1 MRTRHRTPTIF
12 SLSMVDVL
20 CCALGCVLLLWLWNL
35 RKAQDFQY
43 ETEEKARLLASTAR
57 DKGDLDKEFARLRAE
72 AASRDDRVLSLE
84 GSLAEA
90 ATRRSLTEKELEAL
104 RALLDKERGKAAD
117 LDKEKASLLDRLRA
131 AQALADRLP
140 GLEKDLTAARDKE
153 KEAAALLRLRDAD
166 LALAR
171 DKEKQSGELLRSRDA
186 DLADLARRVQALTT
200 DKAALEKTMA
210 ALEKSASASAGDL
223 RTTQTTLTSAQAR
236 VRELEKEL
244 AANIRSLL
252 NLQDD
257 KKALEAQLAKTKADE
272 QSRFAGIALSGRRVV
287 FLVDTSLSMI
297 ETADGKPF
305 PEKWAA
311 VAETVVKVMKSL
323 PDLESYQLVLFSR
336 DASYPLGQ
344 AGEWLRYDPAVSPDL
359 VKRTLLDPKNK
370 PDGGTNMYAGLEQ
383 AFRLRSGHLDTV
395 YLFSDGLPSRGPGV
409 EANVATTLTTTE
421 LARRL
426 GDHVR
431 KALRTDWNK
440 AVPNLPNVRIHSIGF
455 FYDSPDVGAFLWAL
469 SRENDGNFV
478 GMSRP

>member
-43 ETEEKARLLASTAR
+43 ETEEKARLLAATAR
-57 DKGDLDKEFARLRAE
+57 DKGDLDKELARLRAE

-90 ATRRSLTEKELEAL
+90 ATRRSLTEKELDAL
-104 RALLDKERGKAAD
+104 RALLDKERGKTAD

-140 GLEKDLTAARDKE
+140 GLEKDLAAVRDKE
-153 KEAAALLRLRDAD
+153 KEAAAL

-210 ALEKSASASAGDL
+210 ALEKSASTNAGEM
-223 RTTQTTLTSAQAR
+223 RATQTTLTSAQAR

-272 QSRFAGIALSGRRVV
+272 QNRFAGIALSGRRVV

-305 PEKWAA
+305 PEKWTA

-383 AFRLRSGHLDTV
+383 AFRLRAAHLDTV

-431 KALRTDWNK
+431 KSLRTEWNK
-440 AVPNLPNVRIHSIGF
+440 AIPNLPNVRIHSIGF
-455 FYDSPDVGAFLWAL
+455 FYDSPDVGAFLWAM